1 MSKKR
6 VLSAHILGK
15 EGKQMLRERDDIE
28 LVEFHNTID
37 QQQFLELIDS
47 FDSVHA
53 VILGLTRF
61 GAEELAVAR
70 DLQVVSRIGVGFDA
84 VDVPAMS
91 AVGIPVMVCA
101 NANHRAVA
109 EHTLG
114 FMLSLAKRTTTLT
127 QLVCS
132 GNWHLRYDYLPGELE
147 GREVLIVGCGR
158 IGSRVATLCVAMG
171 MRVKV
176 YDPYLTPQQLPL
188 GVEPVASFDL
198 GLTTADYVTLHCPK
212 TPETIGMLSEQRLA
226 LLKPEAYVVNTAR
239 GGIVDERALYHLL
252 ANQRIAGAALDVFL
266 PEPPL
271 YGSSP
276 LTLLDN
282 VIFSPH
288 LAGVSREAVSRMAK
302 LAAGNVIDVLDGN
315 PRRENALNPQVLRFG
330 TNVTSEGTINSIPPN
345 RSDL

>member
-6 VLSAHILGK
+6 VLIAHILGN

-28 LVEFHNTID
+28 LVEFQNTIE
-37 QQQFLELIDS
+37 QGQFLALLDS

-61 GAEELAVAR
+61 GTEELAAAR

-91 AVGIPVMVCA
+91 AAGIPVMVCA

-114 FMLSLAKRTTTLT
+114 FMLALAKRTTTLT
-127 QLVCS
+127 QLVRS
-132 GNWHLRYDYLPGELE
+132 GGWHQRYDHLPGELE

-158 IGSRVATLCVAMG
+158 IGARVATLCLAMG

-176 YDPYLTPQQLPL
+176 YDPYLAPQDLPQ
-188 GVEPVASFDL
+188 GVEPVALLDV

-212 TPETIGMLSEQRLA
+212 TPETIGLLSEQRLA
-226 LLKPEAYVVNTAR
+226 LLKPGAYVVNTAR
-239 GGIVDERALYHLL
+239 GGIVDEQALYRLL
-252 ANQRIAGAALDVFL
+252 TQQRIAGAALDVFL
-266 PEPPL
+266 PEPPPH
-271 YGSSP
+271 GSGLPS
-276 LTLLDN
+276 LDN
-282 VIFSPH
+282 VICSPH
-288 LAGVSREAVSRMAK
+288 LAGVSREAVSRMAE
-302 LAAGNVIDVLDGN
+302 LAAGNVINVFDGD
-315 PRRENALNPQVLRFG
+315 PAPENAVNPQVFNLAL
-330 TNVTSEGTINSIPPN
+330 NAIPVDAV
-345 RSDL
+345 DLIPYPI